1 MNFRE
6 NFKPTKEERIKRYE
20 SLYGTLIFKWN
31 EEQIKLKDV
40 LACFDKNPLFG
51 NKRSKTH
58 WLVFIKENDK

>member
-1 MNFRE
+1 MNKYQEALDFV
-6 NFKPTKEERIKRYE
+6 KKHLDSKCD
-20 SLYGTLIFKWN
+20 LWN

-58 WLVFIKENDK
+58 WLVFIKERDE